1 MNNTCGFVY
10 VASISKAYYNAAVQ
24 SAISLRDYFP
34 KANITLFT
42 HEIFV
47 EENDRKFFD
56 NIVTG
61 IPVHIRAK
69 MWGMAKT
76 PYQKTLYLDADTEIR
91 SERISEVFDI
101 LTDDKDMLFTKII
114 NHVSAD
120 KVIDK
125 DNNLE
130 YHGGVILY
138 NNNPL
143 TIELINEWYELY
155 LTQRDIPHWSKS
167 IFKDYNRKMQ
177 PWDQFTIWYL
187 LKQEKYKDIRHDFF
201 PNGGHEFN
209 YIYLLEYTSLKE
221 NVAYKNL
228 EQIIFHY
235 TLPKEK
241 VHAGNIKFEFGTTP
255 DFN

>member
-155 LTQRDIPHWSKS
+155 LLQRNIPHWSKS

>member
-1 MNNTCGFVY
+1 MNECGFVY
-10 VASISKAYYNAAVQ
+10 IASMSEGYYNAAVK
-24 SAISLRDYFP
+24 SAISLKDHFP
-34 KANITLFT
+34 EANITLFT
-42 HEIFV
+42 HEKFV
-47 EENDRKFFD
+47 KEDDRKFFD

-69 MWGMAKT
+69 MWGMART
-76 PYQKTLYLDADTEIR
+76 PYQKTLYIDADTEIR

-101 LTDDKDMLFTKII
+101 LTNDKDILFTKII

-125 DNNLE
+125 HNNLE
-130 YHGGVILY
+130 YHGGIILY

-143 TIELINEWYELY
+143 IIELMNEWYKLY
-155 LTQRDIPHWSKS
+155 LIQKNIIHWNTS

-187 LKQEKYKDIRHDFF
+187 LKQEKYKDIRHGFF

-209 YIYLLEYTSLKE
+209 FIYLLEYESFKE
-221 NVAYKNL
+221 NAAYRDL

-241 VHAGNIKFEFGTTP
+241 VNAGYIKFKSGITP

>member
-10 VASISKAYYNAAVQ
+10 IASISKAYYNAAVQ

-228 EQIIFHY
+228 QQIIFHY
-235 TLPKEK
+235 TLPREK